1 MMPRWLLWTLV
12 ALVSWGVWAV
22 ISKLIG
28 DALSAAQ
35 SQALSTLGLLPTI
48 AALAL
53 ARKPS
58 GSRTPRRGILCG
70 FAAGVLACLGNVA
83 YYHALSLGGKASTV
97 TPLTALYP
105 LVTVVLAVIL
115 LREKVNGVQLA
126 GIALSLVAIY
136 LFNAQAEA
144 GVLSGWLRYGLIPI
158 GMWGVSGLLQKLST
172 NYVSGE
178 TATFWFLAAF
188 VPVGAVILLT
198 QPWPARVT
206 SRTWL
211 LVVAVGLF
219 FSVGNYAILVA
230 FAGAGKASV
239 ITPLTGLYP
248 VVSVPLAI
256 LFLGETIGAREVAAI
271 LLALVSVVALSHETP
286 PASNAAT
293 I

>member
-22 ISKLIG
+22 VSKLIG

-48 AALAL
+48 AALAF

-97 TPLTALYP
+97 TPLTALY
-105 LVTVVLAVIL
+105 
-115 LREKVNGVQLA
+115 
-126 GIALSLVAIY
+126 
-136 LFNAQAEA
+136 LFNAPAEA

-158 GMWGVSGLLQKLST
+158 GMWGVSGLLQKIST

-211 LVVAVGLF
+211 LVIAVGLF

-256 LFLGETIGAREVAAI
+256 LFHGETIGAREVAA
-271 LLALVSVVALSHETP
+271 LVMALVSVVALSHETP